1 MNKIKMGQIK
11 VRIDLYDKLILLK
24 VKVTLDVKP
33 IIV

>member
-24 VKVTLDVKP
+24 VKVTLDVKL

>member
-11 VRIDLYDKLILLK
+11 VRIDLYDNLILLK